1 MIVLPYSKPGKQTIQ
16 LTCTWNNS
24 CEFSQ
29 KINVEIPESLIPN
42 LITANGDGLNE
53 AFILP
58 LPEQISKI
66 EIYDR
71 RGGPVFEKA
80 GYKNAWKPDDLVE
93 GCYFFRLRYVSGQG
107 CTGWLKI
114 LR

>member
-1 MIVLPYSKPGKQTIQ
+1 MIVLPYVKAGKQTIQ
-16 LTCTWNNS
+16 LTSTWNNS

-29 KINVEIPESLIPN
+29 KLNLEIPESLIPN
-42 LITANGDGLNE
+42 LITANGDGVNE

-71 RGGPVFEKA
+71 WGSPVFENA
-80 GYKNAWKPDDLVE
+80 GYINAWKPDDLVE
-93 GCYFFRLRYVSGQG
+93 GAYFFRLLYASGQG
-107 CTGWLKI
+107 CSGWL
-114 LR
+114 RVVR